1 MAARKIYNEV
11 VIDAKKG
18 VESGEWETLSEDSF
32 MYEGDMA
39 LCGGGGGGGK
49 GGSAPKYTPPPPPL
63 PTPEYVETEAEAPE
77 SREDER
83 SRRRRAGAQRGI
95 LTTPLGTVSGGLGS
109 SGGM

>member
-39 LCGGGGGGGK
+39 LCGGGGGGK
-49 GGSAPKYTPPPPPL
+49 GSAPKYTPPPE
-63 PTPEYVETEAEAPE
+63 PEPMPVYREEEPEAVE

-83 SRRRRAGAQRGI
+83 RRRTQGRAQRGI
-95 LTTPLGTVSGGLGS
+95 LTTPLGTVGGGLGS